1 MFEYYYSH
9 QSEQF
14 TFYRIP
20 KSLFIDERFSALSSD
35 SRVLYGLMLDCMG
48 LSRKNGWV
56 DKLSRVYIFFTLD
69 EVMSSLGCAREKANR
84 LMAELDARGIG
95 LIETRRQGLGKAN
108 IIYVKDFAS

>member
-1 MFEYYYSH
+1 MFKYFYSE

-20 KSLFIDERFSALSSD
+20 KSLFTDERFSTLTSD
-35 SRVLYGLMLDCMG
+35 SKVLYGLMLDRMG

-56 DKLSRVYIFFTLD
+56 DKLDRVYIYFTLD
-69 EVMSSLGCAREKANR
+69 EVMSALGCAREKANR
-84 LMAELDARGIG
+84 LMAELDTRGIV

-108 IIYVKDFAS
+108 VIYVKDFAS